1 MPFSVVQTIEKGEL
15 RLTAVPDLWVHNK
28 LLFWPKKSA
37 DKLRRQEN
45 SSPDASWE
53 IMSCDVK
60 RKNLKTFQEAQDEIN
75 TMSDKS
81 DTETDEGDTNRRSLR
96 KEKYPLPDKSF
107 NELAKTLT
115 DNHNQMLSTTTP
127 VTQVA
132 QKSQEDTNCC
142 FVPQDQIVGTVEG
155 NIPVTIPES
164 NFLFYTH
171 TEPEISTPTNEIEAI
186 KESIATII
194 ANQNSLHE
202 IQTNMCVKISEIQTE
217 LRSFIKMSV
226 SQKRVDEEPTL
237 IKNIKDLEEFEKNLS
252 NRTFK
257 DNMLMKFVGVCSKGL
272 GKGGVNAYHLVD
284 SLFERNFLK
293 QCTWTGFSKKEA
305 VKICFKAFTRTISL
319 FFDIIHATDESF
331 TKVDCDKFFKTI
343 LKNAH
348 KRSESNQRMSAP
360 KVRVIKRKRTAKTLP
375 IDVPI
380 ENVNGEGSGQNSVE
394 TPDLNNEERSDQN
407 DVEIFYQ
414 SDEERPDKTT
424 KGCPTN

>member
-1 MPFSVVQTIEKGEL
+1 
-15 RLTAVPDLWVHNK
+15 
-28 LLFWPKKSA
+28 
-37 DKLRRQEN
+37 
-45 SSPDASWE
+45 
-53 IMSCDVK
+53 
-60 RKNLKTFQEAQDEIN
+60 
-75 TMSDKS
+75 MSDKS

-252 NRTFK
+252 NRTF
-257 DNMLMKFVGVCSKGL
+257 
-272 GKGGVNAYHLVD
+272 
-284 SLFERNFLK
+284 
-293 QCTWTGFSKKEA
+293 
-305 VKICFKAFTRTISL
+305 
-319 FFDIIHATDESF
+319 
-331 TKVDCDKFFKTI
+331 
-343 LKNAH
+343 
-348 KRSESNQRMSAP
+348 
-360 KVRVIKRKRTAKTLP
+360 
-375 IDVPI
+375 
-380 ENVNGEGSGQNSVE
+380 
-394 TPDLNNEERSDQN
+394 
-407 DVEIFYQ
+407 
-414 SDEERPDKTT
+414 
-424 KGCPTN
+424 

>member
-1 MPFSVVQTIEKGEL
+1 
-15 RLTAVPDLWVHNK
+15 
-28 LLFWPKKSA
+28 
-37 DKLRRQEN
+37 
-45 SSPDASWE
+45 
-53 IMSCDVK
+53 MSCDVK
-60 RKNLKTFQEAQDEIN
+60 RKNHKTFQEAQDEID

-81 DTETDEGDTNRRSLR
+81 DTETDERDTNRRSSR
-96 KEKYPLPDKSF
+96 KEKYPLPEKSF

-115 DNHNQMLSTTTP
+115 DNHDQEQSTTST

-132 QKSQEDTNCC
+132 QKIQEDCC
-142 FVPQDQIVGTVEG
+142 FVPQDQIVETVEG
-155 NIPVTIPES
+155 NFPVTIPEES
-164 NFLFYTH
+164 FLLYTH
-171 TEPEISTPTNEIEAI
+171 IEPEISTPTKEIKAI

-194 ANQNSLHE
+194 ANQNALYE

-217 LRSFIKMSV
+217 IRSFIKVSA
-226 SQKRVDEEPTL
+226 SQKTIDGEPIL
-237 IKNIKDLEEFEKNLS
+237 IKNIKDLEEFEKKLS

-257 DNMLMKFVGVCSKGL
+257 ENMLMKFVGVCSKGL
-272 GKGGVNAYHLVD
+272 GKGVNAYHLVD

-360 KVRVIKRKRTAKTLP
+360 KVRVKKKATAKTHP
-375 IDVPI
+375 IDMPI
-380 ENVNGEGSGQNSVE
+380 ENVNGEVSGQNNVE
-394 TPDLNNEERSDQN
+394 APEQNNEERSDQN
-407 DVEIFYQ
+407 SVQILYQ
-414 SDEERPDKTT
+414 NNEEKPDKKA
-424 KGCPTN
+424 KGFPGNCVRS